1 MADQGE
7 KWIEWEVDPSTRSS
21 VHLWTKY
28 VPITGGSVGTTAAD
42 LFTVSPG
49 TPSVNLVKNPSFENA
64 NLTEFTEIGVGTA
77 PPDAGG
83 RVAYSSD
90 GQVAENISGVDGGD
104 YVAKVTAAGNSVD
117 GSNGFYWKGD
127 FAATGQYGSTIVF
140 SAYVRGT
147 TTSPAGSVKLQIIDD
162 ADGTV
167 LATSATHTLTSTFVR
182 INVKAD
188 VLRGAPKTFRCAI
201 VAGSAWALNSKPYY
215 VDAIQVENRLD
226 GQITD
231 YIDGAQAATAGGA
244 TYEWSSTAHLSTSK
258 RRKGINRIRGFKLKN
273 DHGSQD
279 LYIAIDDTATTSS
292 IHLKTGETIET
303 NWPID
308 AKVNISAVAS
318 GASTTCHGV
327 VWGVH
332 EN

>member
-1 MADQGE
+1 M
-7 KWIEWEVDPSTRSS
+7 
-21 VHLWTKY
+21 
-28 VPITGGSVGTTAAD
+28 
-42 LFTVSPG
+42 
-49 TPSVNLVKNPSFENA
+49 
-64 NLTEFTEIGVGTA
+64 
-77 PPDAGG
+77 
-83 RVAYSSD
+83 
-90 GQVAENISGVDGGD
+90 
-104 YVAKVTAAGNSVD
+104 D
-117 GSNGFYWKGD
+117 GSNVFYWKGD

-308 AKVNISAVAS
+308 AKVNMSAVAS